1 MSVLSFEGKT
11 PAIGEGG
18 WVHPSAE
25 VIGDVTVG
33 ARCWIGPGARLRG
46 DYGTIVLGDCCA
58 VEDNCV
64 IHARPGERC
73 TVGSW
78 VTLGHG
84 CVVHGVA
91 LLGDFAVVGMNA
103 VVSDWAQVGEWGM
116 VAEGGVV
123 PQGGVVPPGR
133 IAAGIPARLLERA
146 VDDEYR
152 TVWRGFKETYVG
164 LCERYR
170 TGLGT

>member
-11 PAIGEGG
+11 PVIGEGG

-25 VIGDVTVG
+25 VIGDVVLG

-46 DYGTIVLGDCCA
+46 DYGSIELGDCCA

-64 IHARPGERC
+64 VHARPGGTC
-73 TVGSW
+73 TIGSW

-91 LLGDFAVVGMNA
+91 RLGDFAVVGMNA
-103 VVSDWAQVGEWGM
+103 VVSDWAEVGEWGM
-116 VAEGGVV
+116 IAEGAVVTQSSVV
-123 PQGGVVPPGR
+123 PSGR
-133 IAAGIPARLLERA
+133 IAAGIPARLLDRP

-152 TVWRGFKETYVG
+152 DTWRGFKQTYVD

-170 TGLGT
+170 TGLGS